1 MSELAHTNAAAIWGS
16 LAWRDGHS
24 STPQPIQEMLRVS
37 AAKEPQLAHT
47 NAAAIWG
54 SLAWRDGHSSTASD
68 PRTANR
74 TASLRYLDTMAK
86 ERAWVATY
94 RKELHAR
101 VKASEARQ
109 HERKARWELRVERE
123 LKESLKKNDAKNE
136 LNKRIKE
143 LENQYRSAIERN
155 EYYEAEAT
163 LNSLNRFK
171 SQLPGNEPNFIINE
185 EGLCKPWD

>member
-1 MSELAHTNAAAIWGS
+1 
-16 LAWRDGHS
+16 
-24 STPQPIQEMLRVS
+24 
-37 AAKEPQLAHT
+37 
-47 NAAAIWG
+47 
-54 SLAWRDGHSSTASD
+54 
-68 PRTANR
+68 
-74 TASLRYLDTMAK
+74 MAK

>member
-1 MSELAHTNAAAIWGS
+1 MAQREEL
-16 LAWRDGHS
+16 LAR
-24 STPQPIQEMLRVS
+24 LRWSV
-37 AAKEPQLAHT
+37 AQREELLARAKKQVEDQD
-47 NAAAIWG
+47 
-54 SLAWRDGHSSTASD
+54 R
-68 PRTANR
+68 R
-74 TASLRYLDTMAK
+74 
-86 ERAWVATY
+86 
-94 RKELHAR
+94 
-101 VKASEARQ
+101 
-109 HERKARWELRVERE
+109 RKAAVDRWELRVERE

>member
-1 MSELAHTNAAAIWGS
+1 MSE
-16 LAWRDGHS
+16 
-24 STPQPIQEMLRVS
+24 
-37 AAKEPQLAHT
+37 LAHT